1 MPNASGPSSRS
12 RLTSPG
18 RKVTD
23 AKTRVD
29 RKITHRLSA
38 ERPLHAGFAV
48 SDAESKRLLSP
59 KTPGG
64 GRSDA
69 VKRLEA
75 MIAYEAGRDI
85 TNQQARGLHMDSGAH
100 RLTDANYPQQSSSKH
115 SVLPETDRRPFSELD
130 MLSNSLENRRYTNTY
145 IHGYTKSETSERGSA
160 RQSLS
165 PPPRARRASEAARD
179 SLSPHPLSHPIHT
192 YQLSL
197 SLSLSL
203 SPPLPLTGFL
213 RLRSRDISPPGPR
226 IRSSLHAASHSE
238 HGEAHQSPESM
249 PQSMLGNRLLLI
261 SMRSSD

>member
-1 MPNASGPSSRS
+1 MPNASGPTSRS
-12 RLTSPG
+12 RTSPG

-23 AKTRVD
+23 AKARVD

-85 TNQQARGLHMDSGAH
+85 TNQQGRGLHMDSGAH
-100 RLTDANYPQQSSSKH
+100 RLTDANYRQQSSSKH
-115 SVLPETDRRPFSELD
+115 SVLPTTDRRPFSEFD
-130 MLSNSLENRRYTNTY
+130 MLSNSLENRRYTNIY
-145 IHGYTKSETSERGSA
+145 IHIYIESETSERGSA
-160 RQSLS
+160 RQSLL
-165 PPPRARRASEAARD
+165 PPRPP
-179 SLSPHPLSHPIHT
+179 SLPTNTRIST
-192 YQLSL
+192 LSL
-197 SLSLSL
+197 SLSFSP
-203 SPPLPLTGFL
+203 SPPLSLTFFL

-249 PQSMLGNRLLLI
+249 PQSMLGNRLSLI